1 MLSGGDGTLRA
12 LAAFAALGILVQGCA
27 SLKRDAPLMRAMTY
41 NIRLDTD
48 ADGANAWPNRRA
60 AVSALLRFY
69 APDIAGLQEVQ
80 LHQLG
85 ALKEDLS
92 DYQFV
97 GVGRDDGVEAGEF
110 SSLAFREE
118 RFRLIESGQFWL
130 SQTPTLPSRGFDAAF
145 PRLVTWAHLE
155 DRRNGAAILALNT
168 HFDHVGVQA
177 RRESARMIRAFV
189 LANRRPCESVLL
201 VGDFNSPPDDE
212 PYRLIVA
219 PGEGALAD
227 ARALSLQAPFGPQ
240 GTFNGFDILR
250 ADAAPIDYVFVDRSA
265 RVVRHGVITQHDE
278 GRLPSDHYPVMA
290 DFEPPKCA
298 RP

>member
-1 MLSGGDGTLRA
+1 MPSGGDGALRA

-41 NIRLDTD
+41 NIRLGTD

-69 APDIAGLQEVQ
+69 APDIAGLQEVR
-80 LHQLG
+80 LHQLE
-85 ALKEDLS
+85 ALKSDLPG
-92 DYQFV
+92 YHFL
-97 GVGRDDGVEAGEF
+97 GVGRDDGVTAGEF
-110 SSLAFREE
+110 SSLALREE

-155 DRRNGAAILALNT
+155 DRRSGAAIFALNT

-177 RRESARMIRAFV
+177 RHESAKMIRAFV

-212 PYRLIVA
+212 PYRVIVA

-227 ARALSLQAPFGPQ
+227 ARTASLSPPFGPK
-240 GTFNGFDILR
+240 GTFNGFDIFS
-250 ADAAPIDYVFVDRSA
+250 ADAAPIDYIFVDGLS
-265 RVVRHGVITQHDE
+265 RVARHGVITQHDE
-278 GRLPSDHYPVMA
+278 GRLPSDHYPVIA

-298 RP
+298 KP